1 MQTMEFTEAETEVL
15 QTLMAH
21 TRDDP
26 RKHGLIGTCFW
37 RLNFTA
43 EDQARIQRIYSS
55 IEQKLN
61 QNQS

>member
-1 MQTMEFTEAETEVL
+1 MQTMEFTEAEMEVL

-37 RLNFTA
+37 RMNHTA
-43 EDQARIQRIYSS
+43 DDQAKIQEAYSS
-55 IEQKLN
+55 LEEKLN